1 MHDGSLPTLE
11 DVVDF
16 YSDGARKNPY
26 LDPELR
32 PLKLSDDEKTA
43 LAAFLQSL
51 TGKLIDGR

>member
-1 MHDGSLPTLE
+1 MHDGSLQTLK

-16 YSDGARKNPY
+16 YDDGARGNPY

-51 TGKLIDGR
+51 TGKVIDGR